1 MGQRQTQQ
9 QIPKARSAAPS
20 DIAAEK
26 TNNSAASRPA
36 NGGAAQGEE
45 EIPRE
50 EWPMEDLFPDLNIG
64 TLMQIDRIDCEHEH
78 SHLHQE
84 YIQNP
89 LPVVQVSFS
98 KPVPQPSYSQLANFS
113 HSSLHEAESLPPF
126 ARFVEPS
133 EDELAERVEYD
144 MDEQDRNWLVAF
156 NGRLKK
162 LGEKECSFELFEFI
176 MDQLEKEWFDL
187 VKDIPKSSQ
196 VEHQYP
202 EDISCA
208 ICDGGPDARA
218 DALDG
223 EAENSNAIVFCD
235 GCNLAVHQDCY
246 GVPFIPEGCKCVLCP
261 TEGGAYKKTT
271 ANKWAHLL
279 CAMWIPECHI
289 SNTVFMEP
297 IEGIESIQKS
307 RWKLLCY
314 ICQKRAGAPIQCA
327 SKQCF
332 VAFHASCARKAKLF
346 MRMRGQDSNQF
357 RAYCDRH
364 CPKDYLDRVN
374 VRYHLAMAQEE
385 LSRVSSSV
393 VPVSSE
399 PKFKRNP
406 QYSGESKPNTPK
418 GKKFSLTVPVI
429 PAAILKSISSHHSA
443 LLPKKRS
450 EIIIAISKYWSLK
463 KESRRGAALLKRL
476 HLEPWTANASASKE
490 EDEIKAQKYEM
501 LLIVRKD
508 LEKVRILLDMVRKRE
523 KQKLRIYRSKATFF
537 EYAYSPITPVLRVVL
552 DKCMAVDKHQFFAH
566 PVSAEDVPDYYSH
579 IKSPMDFATISSK
592 VDAHAYKSL
601 DEFEADMNLICSNC
615 LLYNKQDTIYA
626 KAALKLR
633 VYFQS
638 ILPVV
643 QSQLDGIQE
652 HFGDI
657 VASL

>member
-223 EAENSNAIVFCD
+223 EAENSNAI
-235 GCNLAVHQDCY
+235 
-246 GVPFIPEGCKCVLCP
+246 
-261 TEGGAYKKTT
+261 
-271 ANKWAHLL
+271 
-279 CAMWIPECHI
+279 
-289 SNTVFMEP
+289 
-297 IEGIESIQKS
+297 
-307 RWKLLCY
+307 
-314 ICQKRAGAPIQCA
+314 
-327 SKQCF
+327 
-332 VAFHASCARKAKLF
+332 
-346 MRMRGQDSNQF
+346 
-357 RAYCDRH
+357 
-364 CPKDYLDRVN
+364 KDYLDRVD

-552 DKCMAVDKHQFFAH
+552 DKCMA
-566 PVSAEDVPDYYSH
+566 
-579 IKSPMDFATISSK
+579 
-592 VDAHAYKSL
+592 
-601 DEFEADMNLICSNC
+601 
-615 LLYNKQDTIYA
+615 
-626 KAALKLR
+626 
-633 VYFQS
+633 
-638 ILPVV
+638 
-643 QSQLDGIQE
+643 
-652 HFGDI
+652 
-657 VASL
+657 